1 MGKITFLGKRYKNT
15 FNGDGFGIMFEELI
29 SQFQSFEIGG
39 FSLFGLILGA
49 TIMLVGFIIA
59 RITRSV
65 FTKYYAPALPEHTAK
80 NFGKMIYFGI
90 IIISFFVFTS
100 TTGIDFSGLIVAGGI
115 LGIVIGFATQSVV
128 SNLISGIFLLIEK
141 PAKQGDSIELPD
153 SNISG
158 SFVDVGTFSTRVRKF
173 DGTIMRIPNEKFF
186 TSNIRVLTDS
196 PVRRHE
202 VTIGIAYKED
212 IDAAVEVLKKAISS
226 RMPQVLHEPAP
237 EFRVEELGDSSIN
250 ILVLVWYP
258 KEDWGKVVPILLK
271 IAKNALDDAGIEIP
285 FPQRVIWKGD
295 KSS

>member
-1 MGKITFLGKRYKNT
+1 
-15 FNGDGFGIMFEELI
+15 MFEDIFAHLE
-29 SQFQSFEIGG
+29 SFEIAGTEL
-39 FSLFGLILGA
+39 SLFNLFLGA
-49 TIMLVGFIIA
+49 IIMLIGFTIA
-59 RITRSV
+59 KIAKSL
-65 FTKYYAPALPEHTAK
+65 FNKYYAPVLPEHTAK

-90 IIISFFVFTS
+90 MVISFLVFTS
-100 TTGIDFSGLIVAGGI
+100 TTGIDFSGLLVAGGI

-158 SFVDVGTFSTRVRKF
+158 SFVDVGTFSSRIRKF
-173 DGTIMRIPNEKFF
+173 DGTIMRVPNEKFF

-202 VTIGIAYKED
+202 TTVGIAYKED
-212 IDAAVEVLKKAISS
+212 IDAAVEVLKKTIMS
-226 RMPQVLHEPAP
+226 RMPYVLHEPTP
-237 EFRVEELGDSSIN
+237 EFRIEELADSSIN
-250 ILVLVWYP
+250 IMILVWHP
-258 KEDWGKVVPILLK
+258 KQDWGKVAPVLLK

-295 KSS
+295 KN